1 MWTDKAKQIK
11 LRDPPNTSATF
22 FYLTFPSRTVQQWF
36 INKKPLYLRQNMIF
50 SSLIIDTVLVLGNVQ
65 HRLAWATMLTA
76 ALLLLPLS
84 TTQWNSSQAAAS
96 TSFSHC
102 CNEITQLYHH
112 TRVSHRWVFFS
123 LISRSYLNRSTVAS
137 RLLDLTQCSYT
148 TASAGPSRPIWARR
162 SFPANHK
169 SAQSDLKGVRPGVT
183 TDVTGESFFKR
194 PILLKMDFNFGQLKT
209 CTFVMIPKL

>member
-1 MWTDKAKQIK
+1 MVNKKLQCSGQHLLHSDATHRKHVPRRPSTPITPSYPEKRLATCSWLTSRYLRGMWTDKAKQIK

-22 FYLTFPSRTVQQWF
+22 FHLTFPSRTVQQWF
-36 INKKPLYLRQNMIF
+36 INKKPLHLRQNMIF

-102 CNEITQLYHH
+102 CNEITPLYHH
-112 TRVSHRWVFFS
+112 TRVSHRWFFFS
-123 LISRSYLNRSTVAS
+123 LISRSYLTE
-137 RLLDLTQCSYT
+137 
-148 TASAGPSRPIWARR
+148 
-162 SFPANHK
+162 
-169 SAQSDLKGVRPGVT
+169 AQ
-183 TDVTGESFFKR
+183 
-194 PILLKMDFNFGQLKT
+194 
-209 CTFVMIPKL
+209 